1 MVFFQMDMARF
12 IQVYIVQLGMG
23 IVFLIFGILIL
34 RRDRKRLNQI
44 FSFWYLMTAA
54 GTIVNVIYVS
64 LIYFS
69 FKINP
74 LIKYLHLAT
83 AYLLLYAPLY
93 LLIVCLIIF
102 KSEKVITV
110 RTNNIIAFTY
120 AVLLFGIFLI
130 PGGARIDE
138 TTEWMPIWS
147 LPLTIYVLTL
157 VTVFV
162 IIPFIYFSMKIYGE
176 FEDDILKK
184 RWVLFNLGMIPYLIE
199 LYLLPI
205 SNYLNDPL
213 FRTIT
218 SIVGLSMFASA
229 FLFYYGIGRQIKK

>member
-1 MVFFQMDMARF
+1 MDMTRF
-12 IQVYIVQLGMG
+12 IQVFIIQLGMG
-23 IVFLIFGILIL
+23 IVFLIFGISIL

-54 GTIVNVIYVS
+54 GTIVNVIYVA
-64 LIYFS
+64 LISFS

-93 LLIVCLIIF
+93 LLVVSLIIY
-102 KSEKVITV
+102 KSEKVITI
-110 RTNNIIAFTY
+110 RTNNIIALTY

-138 TTEWMPIWS
+138 TTDWIPVWS
-147 LPLTIYVLTL
+147 LTLAVYALTL

-162 IIPFIYFSMKIYGE
+162 IIPFIYFSMKIYGD
-176 FEDDILKK
+176 FEDVILKK
-184 RWVLFNLGMIPYLIE
+184 RWALFNLGMIPYFIE
-199 LYLLPI
+199 LYLLPV
-205 SNYLNDPL
+205 SNYLNDPV

-218 SIVGLSMFASA
+218 AIVGLSMFASA
-229 FLFYYGIGRQIKK
+229 FLFYYGIGRQINK